1 MSLHA
6 HIFHM
11 GGVYAPPL
19 FFMLSKYD
27 YSSINIIKHGGESG

>member
-11 GGVYAPPL
+11 GGVYAPL
-19 FFMLSKYD
+19 FFYWFGTEIGTNSAKYD
-27 YSSINIIKHGGESG
+27 G